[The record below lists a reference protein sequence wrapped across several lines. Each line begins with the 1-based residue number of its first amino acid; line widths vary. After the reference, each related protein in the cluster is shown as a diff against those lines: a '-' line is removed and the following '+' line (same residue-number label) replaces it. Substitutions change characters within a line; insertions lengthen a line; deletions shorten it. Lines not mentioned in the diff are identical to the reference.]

1 MRQLKRRRPYPL
13 IEKEYANDVAVGAA
27 VSGTVVAY
35 VGRRSAATFR
45 DSGAPVGGTVAA
57 CVGAVVGGAFAA
69 CVGAAVGGTVAAC
82 VGAAVG
88 DAVPACGS
96 AIVPAHTHSYENEYE
111 NEYEKGVAFGA
122 TVGALVGAV
131 VGAVVAALDT
141 FVSCRRARRA
151 EG

>member
-1 MRQLKRRRPYPL
+1 MNKILKYGVIL
-13 IEKEYANDVAVGAA
+13 LA
-27 VSGTVVAY
+27 SSTL
-35 VGRRSAATFR
+35 
-45 DSGAPVGGTVAA
+45 AA
-57 CVGAVVGGAFAA
+57 CGASERISNIGKAPEM
-69 CVGAAVGGTVAAC
+69 TKISN
-82 VGAAVG
+82 
-88 DAVPACGS
+88 PTTQSS
-96 AIVPAHTHSYENEYE
+96 AISLARHGTPGVAFPMSALALPAHTHSYENEYE